1 VQEEG
6 ITSFIALVR
15 IHKYNIYERFESVMQ
30 NESLS
35 FILKTYKKT
44 PKQLSKGAWDMVLD
58 LIVLS
63 FNSSR
68 SKWKLESPMIESNMS
83 KFESQTGEF

>member
-15 IHKYNIYERFESVMQ
+15 IHKHHIYERLESVIQ

-35 FILKTYKKT
+35 FILKTYK
-44 PKQLSKGAWDMVLD
+44 
-58 LIVLS
+58 
-63 FNSSR
+63 N
-68 SKWKLESPMIESNMS
+68 
-83 KFESQTGEF
+83 FEMMAEQRA